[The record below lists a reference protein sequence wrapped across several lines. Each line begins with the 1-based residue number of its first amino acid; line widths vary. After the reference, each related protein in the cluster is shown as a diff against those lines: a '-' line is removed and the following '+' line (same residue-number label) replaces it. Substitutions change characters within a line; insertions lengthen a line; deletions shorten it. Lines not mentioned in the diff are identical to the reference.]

1 MFLLLFFSDFVLIFQ
16 LKNRYEKRFIN
27 GWPPAGNMEENVVR
41 VAIWIVTGL
50 ADRNIRRTRS
60 PKKRKLVSS
69 IIPFTGS
76 KSIIQLRYNT
86 VIGKRY

>member
-1 MFLLLFFSDFVLIFQ
+1 MFLLLFFSDLVLIFQ

-27 GWPPAGNMEENVVR
+27 GWPPAGNMEENVVG

-60 PKKRKLVSS
+60 PKKRNWFL
-69 IIPFTGS
+69 
-76 KSIIQLRYNT
+76 QLYHLQDQNL
-86 VIGKRY
+86 

>member
-1 MFLLLFFSDFVLIFQ
+1 MFLLLFFSDLVLIFQ

-60 PKKRKLVSS
+60 PKNEIGFFNYTIYRIKIYNSTS
-69 IIPFTGS
+69 I
-76 KSIIQLRYNT
+76 
-86 VIGKRY
+86 